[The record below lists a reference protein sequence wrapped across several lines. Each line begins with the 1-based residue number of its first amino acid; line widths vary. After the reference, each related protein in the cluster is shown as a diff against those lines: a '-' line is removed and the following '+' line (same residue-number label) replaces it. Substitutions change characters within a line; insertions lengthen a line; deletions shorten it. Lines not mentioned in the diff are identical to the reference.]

1 MTVLQI
7 MTDSG
12 RETLLRTTD
21 PARIGTELA
30 AHGVEFRRWPTDH
43 LLPAAADQD
52 TVLALYRDQV
62 DRLCAQRGFRL
73 VDVARMQPRTD
84 DPDWAAQAAAA
95 RRKFLSEHRHSED
108 EVRFFVEGRGCFYL
122 HLENRVYAVVC
133 EAGDLLSVPA
143 GTKHWYDMGEVPHF
157 CAIRFFEEDD
167 GWVGDFTEDPVAE
180 RIPSL
185 DDLMSRVGV

>member
-12 RETLLRTTD
+12 GETLLRTVD

-30 AHGVEFRRWPTDH
+30 AFHVDFQRRPAEH
-43 LLPAAADQD
+43 PLPAAADQD
-52 TVLALYRDQV
+52 AVLALYRDQV

-84 DPDWAAQAAAA
+84 DPEWTAQAATA
-95 RRKFLSEHRHSED
+95 RQRFLSEHRHSED

-133 EAGDLLSVPA
+133 EAGDLLSVPS

-167 GWVGDFTEDPVAE
+167 GWVGDFTGDPVAE

-185 DDLMSRVGV
+185 DELMSQAAV